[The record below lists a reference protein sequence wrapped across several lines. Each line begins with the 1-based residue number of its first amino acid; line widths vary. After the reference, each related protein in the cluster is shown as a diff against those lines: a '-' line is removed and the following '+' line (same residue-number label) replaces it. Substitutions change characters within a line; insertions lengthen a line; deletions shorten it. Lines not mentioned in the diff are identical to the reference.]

1 MKLSILACAISVVM
15 VTASPGAVSHRRNL
29 SSMSKLNHNLQSS
42 LKRGYKWIN
51 VAGEVNS
58 IQVACYECPCDV
70 RFQVDN
76 YGLRMMLTAY

>member
-1 MKLSILACAISVVM
+1 
-15 VTASPGAVSHRRNL
+15 
-29 SSMSKLNHNLQSS
+29 MSKLNHNLQSS